1 MKVLFLPQNI
11 ASMPAIT
18 AEALNKLP
26 GVEAKCLVQHLNKYN
41 SLNEFTVYLPETVS
55 RKNPIKWIKHR
66 LLYKRKI
73 KQLIRWADVLH
84 YFWSSALNDGEDL
97 QWANDMNKPILIE
110 WLGSDIRNPEL
121 LKKYNPFFPQ
131 VYNNGYEY
139 NLIESEANSSS
150 RQMLFS
156 RFQATPVLCPEMVL
170 FLKKEAFST
179 FKSVF
184 QRIDCGN
191 FEIHYPNPQKKVPVI
206 VHSPTAAIAKGTN
219 IILSVIEELR
229 NQYEFE
235 FILLH
240 NLSRKE
246 VLEKIKTADIFLDQL
261 IIGGYGMAAM
271 EAMSFGKPVLTY
283 VMPKVYEL
291 GLPEYCPI
299 VNTNPENLKP
309 QLIKLITN
317 GQLRREIGEQSRKY
331 IEQYH
336 DADKLSH
343 ELLKIY
349 QELFKKSKL
358 NQS

>member
-1 MKVLFLPQNI
+1 VKVLFLPLNI

-18 AEALNKLP
+18 AEALNKVP

-41 SLNEFTVYLPETVS
+41 SVNDFTVYLPKIVS

-66 LLYKRKI
+66 LSYKRKI
-73 KQLIRWADVLH
+73 KQLILWADVLH
-84 YFWSSALNDGEDL
+84 YFWSSALDDGEDL

-121 LKKYNPFFPQ
+121 LKNYNPFFPE

-139 NLIESEANSSS
+139 HSVESEANSTS

-156 RFQATPVLCPEMVL
+156 RFHATPVLCPEMIL
-170 FLKKEAFST
+170 YLKKDAFPT

-184 QRIDCGN
+184 QRIDCCN
-191 FEIHYPNPQKKVPVI
+191 FEIYYPNPQKKIPII
-206 VHSPTAAIAKGTN
+206 VHSPTAAVAKGTN

-229 NQYEFE
+229 HEYQFE

-240 NLSRKE
+240 NLTRKE
-246 VLEKIKTADIFLDQL
+246 VLEKIMIADIFLDQL

-291 GLPEYCPI
+291 GLPANCPI
-299 VNTNPENLKP
+299 VNTNPENLKA

-317 GQLRREIGEQSRKY
+317 GQLRHEIGQQSRMY
-331 IEQYH
+331 IEEYH

-343 ELLKIY
+343 QLLNIYKELI
-349 QELFKKSKL
+349 
-358 NQS
+358 